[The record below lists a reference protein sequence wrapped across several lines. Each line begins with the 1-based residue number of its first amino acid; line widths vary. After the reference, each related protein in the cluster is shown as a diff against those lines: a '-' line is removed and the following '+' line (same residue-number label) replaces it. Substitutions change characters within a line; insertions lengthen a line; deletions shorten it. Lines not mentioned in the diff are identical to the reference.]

1 MVSAVEFIKLHMYVI
16 LVYDI
21 EEKRVAKMLK
31 LCRRYLNWIQ
41 NSVFE
46 GEITDVKLRELLSLS
61 KQIMDRDRD
70 SIIVFKSRQSK
81 WLEKETIGREKN
93 ELDNLI

>member
-1 MVSAVEFIKLHMYVI
+1 MYII

-46 GEITDVKLRELLSLS
+46 GDITQVKLKELIIEAR
-61 KQIMDRDRD
+61 QIMDEEKD
-70 SIIVFKSRQSK
+70 SCIVFKSREEK
-81 WLEKETIGREKN
+81 WLEKQVIGREKN
-93 ELDNLI
+93 DLSNIL

>member
-1 MVSAVEFIKLHMYVI
+1 MYVI

-31 LCRRYLNWIQ
+31 LCRQYLNWIQ

-46 GEITDVKLRELLSLS
+46 GEITEVKLKELLH
-61 KQIMDRDRD
+61 KAKNIMEIEYD
-70 SIIVFKSRQSK
+70 SIIVFSSRQER
-81 WLEKETIGREKN
+81 WLEKQVIGKEKN
-93 ELDNLI
+93 ELDNML

>member
-1 MVSAVEFIKLHMYVI
+1 MYII

-21 EEKRVAKMLK
+21 GEKRVGKMLK

-46 GEITDVKLRELLSLS
+46 GEISAVKLHEMLEHAKKIIKLEE
-61 KQIMDRDRD
+61 D
-70 SIIVFKSRQSK
+70 SIIIFKSREEK
-81 WLEKETIGREKN
+81 WLDKQIIGIERN
-93 ELDNLI
+93 ALDTFI

>member
-1 MVSAVEFIKLHMYVI
+1 MYLI

-21 EEKRVAKMLK
+21 EVKRVGKMLK

-46 GEITDVKLRELLSLS
+46 GELTEAVLAQLLHEA
-61 KQIMDRDRD
+61 KEIMDPEKD
-70 SIIVFKSRQSK
+70 SIIIFKTRQEK
-81 WLEKETIGREKN
+81 WLEKQVIGKEKN
-93 ELDNLI
+93 ELDNLL